1 MNEKLLL
8 INDMPGYG
16 KVALAAMIP
25 VLSHMGY
32 NLYTLPTAL
41 VSNTLD
47 YGKFEILDATQYMK
61 HTLAVWKE
69 LGFSFDCIS
78 TGFITSE
85 EQAALIA
92 SYCSEQ
98 KQRGTRVF
106 VDPIMGDN
114 GKLYNGV
121 SKQTVAHM
129 RHLCQVAD
137 VMMPNFTEATFLAD
151 QFCGATDLTAG
162 QAGQLLHT
170 LRTLCTGSIVITS
183 ASVEGVAQVLCWNAE
198 HQTQFSLPFEP
209 VPVQFPGTGDLFS
222 AVLVGKMMAGEPL
235 EQSTQMAMDAVRDL
249 ILKNRDNQDKYK
261 GIPLEQFLE
270 ELP

>member
-1 MNEKLLL
+1 
-8 INDMPGYG
+8 
-16 KVALAAMIP
+16 
-25 VLSHMGY
+25 
-32 NLYTLPTAL
+32 
-41 VSNTLD
+41 
-47 YGKFEILDATQYMK
+47 MK

-151 QFCGATDLTAG
+151 QFCGCDRSDGRAG
-162 QAGQLLHT
+162 RTICSHT

-183 ASVEGVAQVLCWNAE
+183 ASRRG
-198 HQTQFSLPFEP
+198 
-209 VPVQFPGTGDLFS
+209 GG
-222 AVLVGKMMAGEPL
+222 AGAGL
-235 EQSTQMAMDAVRDL
+235 ERGASDAVF
-249 ILKNRDNQDKYK
+249 
-261 GIPLEQFLE
+261 PAV
-270 ELP
+270 